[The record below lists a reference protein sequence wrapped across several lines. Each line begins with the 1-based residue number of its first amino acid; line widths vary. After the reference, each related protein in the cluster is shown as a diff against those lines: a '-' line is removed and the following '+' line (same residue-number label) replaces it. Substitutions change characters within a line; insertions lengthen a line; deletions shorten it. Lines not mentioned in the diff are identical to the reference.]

1 MESTSLFPRLKQAA
15 AVAAWL
21 AVLLTT
27 GAVVRAGGSEKIQ
40 WESVDG
46 AQVKIDEKVPLTWN
60 AYQVSKKDKKKYGD
74 LVLVLLGHR
83 YILFDTKAK
92 LAYEVEGSD
101 LQKDGDNLQSGDLRE
116 TSRQIPSIDWNMR
129 DVGPEELIQVK
140 LEDYG
145 RQISVSIPHPPDLRA
160 FY

>member
-60 AYQVSKKDKKKYGD
+60 AYQVSKKDKKKYGE